1 MEDPRTGLKNRP
13 KRNGKGQR
21 KLMALKKPE
30 LECSEDDCPFH
41 GSLAVRGRTLEG
53 TVVSTRMQKSCVV
66 QLNYTRYN
74 NKYERY
80 SRMRSRI
87 TAHSTPSAPASSQ
100 PRNATSA
107 AMAPSSDTDC
117 SKLLSL

>member
-1 MEDPRTGLKNRP
+1 M
-13 KRNGKGQR
+13 
-21 KLMALKKPE
+21 MALKKPE

-87 TAHSTPSAPASSQ
+87 TAHSTACLPVKVGDMVRIAECRPL
-100 PRNATSA
+100 
-107 AMAPSSDTDC
+107 
-117 SKLLSL
+117 SKTKSFVVVEIIKEV